1 MLFAGSPT
9 ASKKLTGSSIGKLT
23 ISELSKEKQMSIE
36 TRLDRI
42 ERLLETIDGRVSNNT
57 ALGEKNAAACER
69 NTAACE
75 RNSAHIEQNRKA
87 IERNGESIAFLIK
100 KMDEGHKQIIR
111 HFEVARE
118 DFRSEMRVFGEGIGI
133 NRERLDNHDR
143 RLTKLEST
151 G

>member
-9 ASKKLTGSSIGKLT
+9 ASKKLIGSSIGELK

-57 ALGEKNAAACER
+57 ALGEK

-118 DFRSEMRVFGEGIGI
+118 DFRSEMRAFGEGIGI